1 MKRESIVFAV
11 SGMFFGLILGWV
23 IGTQQAAGPS
33 PTRQVAQQPAAP
45 ATTTAPATSQ
55 GTATATVLD
64 ESRARQ
70 LAASADQRPDDAA
83 VRVELANMYFDA
95 ERFTEAIRYY
105 EEALRID
112 PGNVNASTDLG
123 VSYYYTNQA
132 DRALAQFAR
141 SLEVDPKHTKTL
153 LNMGIVRAF
162 GKQDL
167 EGAAEAW
174 ERVITLAPDSP
185 EGRAAKQALDS
196 MRTAHPGLGGTPTT
210 TGGV

>member
-11 SGMFFGLILGWV
+11 SGTFFGLILGWV

-33 PTRQVAQQPAAP
+33 LPRQVAQQPATP

-95 ERFTEAIRYY
+95 ERFAEAIRYY

-132 DRALAQFAR
+132 DRALTQFAR

-174 ERVITLAPDSP
+174 ERVIALAPDSP

-196 MRTAHPGLGGTPTT
+196 MRTAHPGLGGAPTT